1 MRKSP
6 PAGEGS
12 LESGGSRRASG
23 ALTLETRPL
32 LTLHQLHDNVDGLFL
47 GADPDETH
55 NVGMAVLF
63 QDPVEQRCLGC
74 V

>member
-1 MRKSP
+1 MALSLVGAPGQAEPSP
-6 PAGEGS
+6 W
-12 LESGGSRRASG
+12 
-23 ALTLETRPL
+23 RPDL
-32 LTLHQLHDNVDGLFL
+32 YSLTLHQLHDNVDGLFL

-63 QDPVEQRCLGC
+63 QDPVEQCCLGC